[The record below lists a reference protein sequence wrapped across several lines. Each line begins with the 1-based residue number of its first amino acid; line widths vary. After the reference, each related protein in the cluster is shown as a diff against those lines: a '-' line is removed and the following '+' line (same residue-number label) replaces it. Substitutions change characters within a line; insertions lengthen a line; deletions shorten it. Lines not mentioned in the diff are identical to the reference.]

1 MRTVSPPSVDYAA
14 LHEFRYVI
22 RGFISISEEAARNA
36 GLDPQQHQLILA
48 IKACDRGDGLT
59 IGEAAHR
66 LHLRHRTM
74 VELVDRAIRN
84 ELVTR
89 ERDHLDRR
97 VVRLRLT
104 THGEAVLRDLSAH
117 HTRELETAGP
127 VLVRALGTVIGQAS

>member
-1 MRTVSPPSVDYAA
+1 MTTASLPSVDYSA

-22 RGFISISEEAARNA
+22 RGFLAFSEGAARDA

-48 IKACDRGDGLT
+48 IKACDGGEGLT
-59 IGEAAHR
+59 IGEAANR
-66 LHLRHRTM
+66 LHLRHHTM

-104 THGEAVLRDLSAH
+104 SHGQAVLRDLSTH
-117 HTRELETAGP
+117 HARELENAGP
-127 VLVRALGTVIGQAS
+127 VLVRALGTIIGQSA